1 MSRHPHT
8 DPLPHF
14 QAVAQA
20 VADAGS
26 ADDIL
31 AALDPALDAV
41 FGHILFTALLYHG
54 PETGTERYYSSNPE
68 AYPVGGRKPPN
79 PSPWS
84 QQLFEERRPY
94 IGYDADDIR
103 EVFFDHELIISLGC
117 ESIINIPVAH
127 KGRTLGTLN
136 VLNEAG
142 WFSEADIPAAL
153 VFAGLAVPAF
163 LELADAIDGILIA
176 GRHEVVLHALEF
188 FVKRSPP
195 TSGEAAPSG
204 GP

>member
-1 MSRHPHT
+1 MSHANAV

-14 QAVAQA
+14 QAVAAATAQ
-20 VADAGS
+20 AGS

-31 AALDPALDAV
+31 AALDPTLDAV
-41 FGHILFTALLYHG
+41 FGHRLFTALLYHG
-54 PETGTERYYSSNPE
+54 PEGGTERYYSSNPD

-84 QQLFEERRPY
+84 RQLFDEAKPY

-103 EVFFDHELIISLGC
+103 EVFFDHELIVSLGC

-127 KGRTLGTLN
+127 KGRVLGTLN

-142 WFSEADIPAAL
+142 WFGEADIPAAQ

-163 LELADAIDGILIA
+163 LELADGA
-176 GRHEVVLHALEF
+176 
-188 FVKRSPP
+188 
-195 TSGEAAPSG
+195 
-204 GP
+204 

>member
-1 MSRHPHT
+1 MSKANRADLVPH
-8 DPLPHF
+8 LH
-14 QAVAQA
+14 AVAQA
-20 VADAGS
+20 VADARS
-26 ADDIL
+26 AGDTL

-54 PETGTERYYSSNPE
+54 PEAGTERYYSSNPE

-84 QQLFEERRPY
+84 RQLFEARRPY

-103 EVFFDHELIISLGC
+103 AVFFDHELIVSLGC

-136 VLNEAG
+136 ILNEAG
-142 WFSEADIPAAL
+142 WYGEEDIPAAL

-163 LELADAIDGILIA
+163 LELADAG
-176 GRHEVVLHALEF
+176 
-188 FVKRSPP
+188 
-195 TSGEAAPSG
+195 
-204 GP
+204 